1 MADIA
6 AKLTGQF
13 AGCLAD
19 KMRGPAATHQ
29 RADR

>member
-1 MADIA
+1 MAEIA

-19 KMRGPAATHQ
+19 KIRGPAATT